1 MTVTMYRKPSP
12 VSADWILDDPHT
24 WSLSGT
30 ADAFEGIHGATGMP
44 MRSYRDIRIS
54 ATDLE
59 KVDAPDDGDWEYA
72 RAWWWNVVE
81 AAYDYDMMLAEID
94 YDREA
99 ELLAGTGYANLQE
112 WADDKLGT
120 GDYELD
126 ADHQREILGRYD
138 AMIAG
143 QTNDA

>member
-1 MTVTMYRKPSP
+1 MTTMMYRKPSP
-12 VSADWILDDPHT
+12 VSTDWILDDPYT

-30 ADAFEGIHGATGMP
+30 ADAFEGTHLFTGMS

-59 KVDAPDDGDWEYA
+59 PVEDPDDGDWEYT
-72 RAWWWNVVE
+72 RAWWWKVVE
-81 AAYDYDMMLAEID
+81 AAYDYDMMAAEID
-94 YDREA
+94 YDRET

-112 WADDKLGT
+112 WADGELGT

-126 ADHQREILGRYD
+126 ADRQREILGRYD
-138 AMIAG
+138 ALIAG
-143 QTNDA
+143 KTNDA